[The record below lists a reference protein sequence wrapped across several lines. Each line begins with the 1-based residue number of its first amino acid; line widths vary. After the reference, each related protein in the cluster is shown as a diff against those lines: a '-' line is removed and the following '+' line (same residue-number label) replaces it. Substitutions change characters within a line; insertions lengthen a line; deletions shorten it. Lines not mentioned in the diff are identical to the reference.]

1 VTAEVVRLLG
11 ISGSPRTAAT
21 DYAVREALRYA
32 KEKFG
37 ADTEYFS
44 VADKTL
50 NFCIHCDHCVRTRK
64 GCVFTDDM
72 EEVYAKLQWA
82 DAYILG
88 SPVYQGNITGQL
100 KTLLDRTRAILAK
113 DIRVFEGK
121 VGAGIAIGGDRV
133 GGQEP
138 TLRTIHDF
146 YVINGVFSVGGG
158 AFGANLGATFWS
170 KDRGAQ
176 GAEEDTRG
184 LKSLYRT
191 IDRLVTVTQKLRPR
205 VADDQK

>member
-1 VTAEVVRLLG
+1 VTGEVVRLLG

-32 KEKFG
+32 TEKYG
-37 ADTEYFS
+37 AETEYFS
-44 VADKTL
+44 VAEKTL
-50 NFCIHCDHCVRTRK
+50 NFCIHCDHCVRTKK
-64 GCVFTDDM
+64 GCMFTDDM

-82 DAYILG
+82 DAYIIG

-113 DIRVFEGK
+113 DIAVFEGK

-170 KDRGAQ
+170 KDRGAR
-176 GAEEDTRG
+176 GAEEDARG

-191 IDRLVTVTQKLRPR
+191 VDHVITVTQRLRPH
-205 VADDQK
+205 ADDSK

>member
-1 VTAEVVRLLG
+1 VASDVVRLLG

-32 KEKFG
+32 QQQYG
-37 ADTEYFS
+37 AQTEYFS
-44 VADKTL
+44 VAGKTL
-50 NFCIHCDHCVRTRK
+50 NFCIHCDHCVLTKK
-64 GCVFTDDM
+64 GCRFKDDM
-72 EEVYAKLQWA
+72 EEVYAKMQWA
-82 DAYILG
+82 DAYVIG

-113 DIRVFEGK
+113 DITVFEGK
-121 VGAGIAIGGDRV
+121 VGAGVAIGGDRA

-176 GAEEDTRG
+176 GAEEDARG
-184 LKSLYRT
+184 LKSLYHT
-191 IDRLVTVTQKLRPR
+191 IDHLVTATQKLRPR
-205 VADDQK
+205 GSHTEK